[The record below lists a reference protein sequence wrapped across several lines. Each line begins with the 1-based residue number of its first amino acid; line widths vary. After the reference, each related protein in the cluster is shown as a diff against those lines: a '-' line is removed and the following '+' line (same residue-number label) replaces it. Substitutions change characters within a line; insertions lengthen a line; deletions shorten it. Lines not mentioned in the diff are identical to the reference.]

1 MIESITVV
9 KGDVNFSCVNIS
21 MLAPCLVSANMVKDN
36 IGWRDDGFGGLVAVI
51 TWDRQRFSCGRCPS
65 EISFSCAVKCWS
77 SFRDTRHCVSSNVA
91 EIL

>member
-9 KGDVNFSCVNIS
+9 KGDVTFSCVNIS

-51 TWDRQRFSCGRCPS
+51 SWDR
-65 EISFSCAVKCWS
+65 
-77 SFRDTRHCVSSNVA
+77 
-91 EIL
+91 